1 MDGRYSAWKDE
12 YGTITFSKITDND
25 TYPIMFDNDMGCMHL
40 TMRKRNVVL
49 YLSLYTFYKE
59 QPNNSSYYVNME
71 ISKVSTESSRT
82 ILFKITDLVMDTGE
96 NMNLVYDEW
105 ERDNIIMKELVR
117 LGYRLFKSGIIEHL
131 KTFKSIVLKL

>member
-12 YGTITFSKITDND
+12 HEIITFSKITDND

-40 TMRKRNVVL
+40 TMWNRNVVL

-59 QPNNSSYYVNME
+59 QPSDSSYYVNME
-71 ISKVSTESSRT
+71 IRKVSTESNRV
-82 ILFKITDLVMDTGE
+82 ILFKITDLVMDIGE
-96 NMNLVYDEW
+96 NINPIHDEW
-105 ERDNIIMKELVR
+105 ERDNIIMKEMVR

-131 KTFKSIVLKL
+131 KTFKNIVLKL